1 MVRLGFNLT
10 FKKDKVRTQEI
21 HITAAI
27 IINLVTIIMAYS
39 SYVKNC
45 RIEILIYNY
54 RFSRYSGEHVSFKDI
69 ISMRVVKDVI
79 TWSSPKVK
87 QGFTFYVK

>member
-1 MVRLGFNLT
+1 MQKVVASCFVCPGLMVRLSFNLT
-10 FKKDKVRTQEI
+10 FKKDKLRTQEI

-45 RIEILIYNY
+45 QIEILI
-54 RFSRYSGEHVSFKDI
+54 
-69 ISMRVVKDVI
+69 
-79 TWSSPKVK
+79 
-87 QGFTFYVK
+87 

>member
-1 MVRLGFNLT
+1 M
-10 FKKDKVRTQEI
+10 TQEI

-45 RIEILIYNY
+45 RIKILI
-54 RFSRYSGEHVSFKDI
+54 
-69 ISMRVVKDVI
+69 
-79 TWSSPKVK
+79 
-87 QGFTFYVK
+87 